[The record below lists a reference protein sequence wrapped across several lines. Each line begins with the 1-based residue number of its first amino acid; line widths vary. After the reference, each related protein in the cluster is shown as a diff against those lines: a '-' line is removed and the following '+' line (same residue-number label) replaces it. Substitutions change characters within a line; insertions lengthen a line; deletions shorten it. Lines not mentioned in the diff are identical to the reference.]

1 MNLTP
6 LVTIWAVLAAVIVIL
21 LIYRSRLARQEDE
34 TLHVLDSDASKV
46 SQQMT
51 IAQKLEV
58 VERWGKILTVIAVL
72 YGLVL
77 LGLFLWD
84 AWERSSRGAI

>member
-1 MNLTP
+1 MNLMP
-6 LVTIWAVLAAVIVIL
+6 LTVIWAILAAVIVIL
-21 LIYRSRLARQEDE
+21 LIYRARLARQEDE
-34 TLHVLDSDASKV
+34 SLHVLDSDASKV

-58 VERWGKILTVIAVL
+58 VDRWGKILTVLAVL
-72 YGLVL
+72 YGLAL

>member
-6 LVTIWAVLAAVIVIL
+6 LVMIWAVLAAVIVIL
-21 LIYRSRLARQEDE
+21 LIYRSRLSRQEDE
-34 TLHVLDSDASKV
+34 TLHVLDSDFTKV

-51 IAQKLEV
+51 VAQKLSV
-58 VERWGKILTVIAVL
+58 VERWGKILTIIAVL
-72 YGLVL
+72 YGLAL

-84 AWERSSRGAI
+84 AWERSSRGAL

>member
-1 MNLTP
+1 MNLMP

-34 TLHVLDSDASKV
+34 SLHVLDSDASKV
-46 SQQMT
+46 TQQMT

-58 VERWGKILTVIAVL
+58 VERWGKILTVLAVL
-72 YGLVL
+72 YGLAL